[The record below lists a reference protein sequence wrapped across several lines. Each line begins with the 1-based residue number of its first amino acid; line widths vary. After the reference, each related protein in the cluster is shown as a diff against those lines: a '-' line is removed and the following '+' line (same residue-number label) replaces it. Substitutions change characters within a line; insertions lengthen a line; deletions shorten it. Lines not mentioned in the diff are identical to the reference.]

1 MAIRHLSIASLAT
14 LAVLA
19 VAGCSGGQK
28 AAQNSSTGASSDS
41 LLASSPI
48 EPAQG
53 QLQPSSTVPTPA
65 PEQTQSAPTPAGNP
79 PKVGQATTPPPQAKP
94 KPKPPAPEAPSAT
107 VTEGTGVKITMGTAL
122 TSETATVGQEW
133 VGQVAEA
140 VTVGA
145 MAPFPAGSVVHG
157 VVSAVKPAAK
167 GDRALLVLRVT
178 SIEANGKTQQI
189 SATADSIIAGSTR
202 TRNVGAVAGTAAA
215 GALIGSAVG
224 GGKGALIGGI
234 LGGAAATGAAANS
247 KGFQVT
253 VKEGAEMV
261 FKVDHDTK
269 LRL

>member
-1 MAIRHLSIASLAT
+1 MAIRRATIASLAT
-14 LAVLA
+14 LALLLA
-19 VAGCSGGQK
+19 AGCGQK
-28 AAQNSSTGASSDS
+28 AAQNTSTGTSSDS

-53 QLQPSSTVPTPA
+53 QLQPQSNVPPTPA
-65 PEQTQSAPTPAGNP
+65 PTPQQVQQTPAP
-79 PKVGQATTPPPQAKP
+79 APKQTAPPPQAKP
-94 KPKPPAPEAPSAT
+94 KPKPAPEAPSAT
-107 VTEGTGVKITMGTAL
+107 VTAGTGVKITIGTAL
-122 TSETATVGQEW
+122 TSETATVGEEW
-133 VGQVAEA
+133 IGQVAEA
-140 VTVGA
+140 VTVGP

-157 VVSAVKPAAK
+157 VVAGVKPAAK
-167 GDRALLVLRVT
+167 GDRATLVLRVT
-178 SIEANGKTQQI
+178 SIEANGKTHEI
-189 SATADSIIAGSTR
+189 SATADSLIAGSTR

-269 LRL
+269 LKL

>member
-1 MAIRHLSIASLAT
+1 MAIRRLSIASLTT

-28 AAQNSSTGASSDS
+28 AAQNPSTGASSDS

-53 QLQPSSTVPTPA
+53 QLQPQATVPTPTPA
-65 PEQTQSAPTPAGNP
+65 PEQTQSAPTPS
-79 PKVGQATTPPPQAKP
+79 PKSTTPPPQAKP

-133 VGQVAEA
+133 IGQVAEA
-140 VTVGA
+140 VTVGP
-145 MAPFPAGSVVHG
+145 MAPFPAGSTVHG

-178 SIEANGKTQQI
+178 SIEANGKTHQI

-247 KGFQVT
+247 KGFQVS

-269 LRL
+269 LKL